1 MQLTEKEVAIAT
13 RAYFATISFTDS
25 EIGRVLDA
33 ARALGEKVWDEMV
46 VVLWSDHGASQRSL
60 TVCLSSACLSLDAL
74 QVRKCTILLT
84 RMPTFKCMP
93 PLQAKTWAS
102 TALGV
107 RCRRGSTPCASR

>member
-60 TVCLSSACLSLDAL
+60 TVYLSSACLSLDAL